1 MRLAR
6 FLAVGV
12 LNSAVG
18 LALIYLA
25 MAAGADYRAANAI
38 GYAGGILVSFV
49 FNRGWT
55 FDHKGDWRASLLR
68 WLAVVAVAYAAQFII
83 VVGLHD
89 SLGIDARIAQALG
102 VPVYTGLAFLG
113 ARWFAF
119 PAKAPS

>member
-6 FLAVGV
+6 FLLVGM

-49 FNRGWT
+49 VNRVWT
-55 FDHKGDWRASLLR
+55 FDHKGDWRTSFVR
-68 WLAVVAVAYAAQFII
+68 WLAVVAVAYAAQLL
-83 VVGLHD
+83 VVIGLHD
-89 SLGIDARIAQALG
+89 SLGVDARIAQALG
-102 VPVYTGLAFLG
+102 MPVYMVLAFLG

-119 PAKAPS
+119 PDQATS